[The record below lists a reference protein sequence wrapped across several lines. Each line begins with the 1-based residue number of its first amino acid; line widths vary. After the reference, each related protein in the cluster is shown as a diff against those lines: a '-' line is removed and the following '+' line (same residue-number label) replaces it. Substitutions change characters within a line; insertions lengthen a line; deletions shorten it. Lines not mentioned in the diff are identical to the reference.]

1 MKIQRITRSA
11 PMMLFILIFAIS
23 ISLAPVKALA
33 EQPPVGLGSTEGY
46 AVLAGST
53 ITNTGTT
60 IINGSAGGNV
70 GLHPGTIFT
79 GQTNT
84 TISGTVHLA
93 DAAANTA
100 KNDLV
105 IAYNDAVGRTPVTR
119 IPSELGGTTLTPGTY
134 DSADGT
140 FEITG
145 TLTLDAKGDP
155 EGVFVFK
162 SASTLKTAS
171 GSNINLINS
180 ARYCRT
186 FWSVGSSA
194 TLGTN
199 SHFVGHI
206 LAMISITANTGASVQ
221 GQLLARNGAVTL
233 DSNTIT
239 NGICEVAATPT
250 PTPAVTIVP
259 TPVVTVVPTPVLGM
273 PVIKITKTANPMKI
287 TTGRGL
293 VTYKYKV
300 TNPGSL
306 PLGQIIVTD
315 DKISQIKYVS
325 GDTNLD
331 NLLQADETW
340 LYEAK
345 TTLTKTTVNT
355 GTVIA
360 SANSIIV
367 TDTDVAKVIVTRKT
381 VTGGQLPKTGTPF
394 YDMLF
399 VGMALIL
406 VGTLIWIGK
415 RKHEGI

>member
-1 MKIQRITRSA
+1 MKIEKRTRSNLVL
-11 PMMLFILIFAIS
+11 LFILIFGMS
-23 ISLAPVKALA
+23 ISLTPVKALA
-33 EQPPVGLGSTEGY
+33 EQPPVNLGVTESY

-60 IINGSAGGNV
+60 TINGSAGGNV

-79 GQTNT
+79 GQTDA

-93 DAAANTA
+93 DGAANSA

-105 IAYNDAVGRTPVTR
+105 TAYNDAVGRTPVTR

-140 FEITG
+140 FEVTG

-171 GSNINLINS
+171 GSNINLVNS

-221 GQLLARNGAVTL
+221 GQLMARNGAVTL

-239 NGICEVAATPT
+239 NGICEVIATPT
-250 PTPAVTIVP
+250 PTPLP
-259 TPVVTVVPTPVLGM
+259 NTPVISIV
-273 PVIKITKTANPMKI
+273 KTANPVKI
-287 TTGRGL
+287 TTGKGL

-306 PLGQIIVTD
+306 ALSNVVVTD
-315 DKISQIKYVS
+315 DKISQVKYIS
-325 GDTNLD
+325 GDKNLD
-331 NLLQADETW
+331 KLLQMDETW

-345 TTLTKTTVNT
+345 ATLTKTTVNT
-355 GTVIA
+355 ATVIG
-360 SANSIIV
+360 SANSIVV
-367 TDTDVAKVIVTRKT
+367 TDTDAAKVIVTKKT
-381 VTGGQLPKTGTPF
+381 VTGGELPKTGTPF
-394 YDMLF
+394 YDMVF

-406 VGTLIWIGK
+406 TGALVWLGK